1 MRSPELLDRVEVN
14 DLLEKASGTL
24 EGLENL
30 VELIR
35 EDASHPERVQ
45 AYSTHAERLLRILRN
60 DFSFLL

>member
-1 MRSPELLDRVEVN
+1 MRSPELLDSADVN
-14 DLLEKASGTL
+14 DLREKACGTL

-45 AYSTHAERLLRILRN
+45 TYSAHAERLLRTLRN
-60 DFSFLL
+60 DFFFLL